1 MTRLLLLSASPRRRA
16 LLAEAGVPF
25 EVRAV
30 AIDETPQPGEAP
42 AQLAERL
49 AREKAAATPEANAWA
64 IAADTVVAIDG
75 EVFGKPTSADE
86 AARMLRRLRGRW
98 HEVFTAVAVRRP
110 DGTIVSAVERT
121 RVLMRRYR
129 DDEIALYI
137 ASGDPFDKA
146 GAYAI
151 QHPGFHPAERIE
163 GRYDTVVGLPIPTT
177 LRLLNDAGW
186 AFSSAASLQSD
197 QCPSSESRGC
207 ESRPQS
213 DRRSAAR

>member
-1 MTRLLLLSASPRRRA
+1 MTRLLLVSASPRRRA

-30 AIDETPQPGEAP
+30 AIDETPHFGEEP
-42 AQLAERL
+42 AHLAERL
-49 AREKAAATPEANAWA
+49 AREKAAAIPEVNAWT
-64 IAADTVVAIDG
+64 IAADTVVALDG
-75 EVFGKPTSADE
+75 EVFGKPTTPEE
-86 AARMLRRLRGRW
+86 ATRMLRRLRGRW
-98 HEVFTAVAVRRP
+98 HDVLTAVAVRRP

-121 RVLMRRYR
+121 RVLMRHYN
-129 DDEIALYI
+129 DDEIAAYI

-163 GRYDTVVGLPIPTT
+163 GRYDTVVGLPVPTT

-186 AFSSAASLQSD
+186 PFSSAADRQSG
-197 QCPSSESRGC
+197 QCPMSGSRGC
-207 ESRPQS
+207 ETRLPSG
-213 DRRSAAR
+213 RR